1 MYLNDSKIKHIL
13 AIFFGIGIA
22 EDLSTLLNLQIPM
35 LSLVYVA
42 GLMVIIFNFNK
53 LKEGKY
59 IWEPG
64 LGLIGIIALIYLFF
78 FAIDYKADIFERIS
92 AIVSLLV
99 WIRCIK
105 YLDDDKSEDDEED
118 QEINEEYGNIGKI

>member
-1 MYLNDSKIKHIL
+1 MYLNDSKIKHLL

-22 EDLSTLLNLQIPM
+22 EELSTLLNLEIPM
-35 LSLVYVA
+35 LSLVYVV

-64 LGLIGIIALIYLFF
+64 LGLIGIFAIIYLFF
-78 FAIDYKADIFERIS
+78 FVIDYKEDIFKKIS
-92 AIVSLLV
+92 AVVSLLV
-99 WIRCIK
+99 WARCIK
-105 YLDDDKSEDDEED
+105 YLDEDKTEED
-118 QEINEEYGNIGKI
+118 QEDHEINGKNENI